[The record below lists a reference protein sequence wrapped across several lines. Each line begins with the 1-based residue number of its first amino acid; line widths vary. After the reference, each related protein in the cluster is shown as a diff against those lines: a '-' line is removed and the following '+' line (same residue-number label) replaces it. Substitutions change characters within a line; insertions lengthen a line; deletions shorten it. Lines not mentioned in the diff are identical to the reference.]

1 LEGKYASRRISL
13 ALPAI
18 ACNPEMCIKTV
29 LTQSIFVCAA
39 DIDHRKLSRKACHQ
53 VIGPAKKLCGEGGII
68 VLGKVSR
75 LIVSASL
82 AAILAGCNSLG
93 VGGGSDSATAPAQS
107 NSNGQIMPLAPTNPS
122 SNDPSI
128 GTAKT
133 ASGATASV
141 VQGACPQMFMK
152 DSDAIFRTY
161 AGGARTGDAEKLAY
175 QASIGD
181 YSRQCSLNDTNLTMT
196 VVAQLRVLAGPSGSS
211 GKVTLPVRITVY
223 DGEDALY
230 SEVTNFPVEVG
241 SGATQAL
248 FRKDGIKLPVGSGAL
263 VRVNI
268 GFDQGPVST
277 KKKKA

>member
-1 LEGKYASRRISL
+1 MEGKSACRRISL
-13 ALPAI
+13 ALPAV
-18 ACNPEMCIKTV
+18 ARDPEMCIKTV

-53 VIGPAKKLCGEGGII
+53 VIGPAKKLCEEGGII

-75 LIVSASL
+75 LIVSASF

-93 VGGGSDSATAPAQS
+93 VGGGDSATAPAQP
-107 NSNGQIMPLAPTNPS
+107 NGNAQIMPMAPANPS
-122 SNDPSI
+122 SNNASI

-133 ASGATASV
+133 ASGNTAPV
-141 VQGACPQMFMK
+141 VQGACPQIFMK
-152 DSDAIFRTY
+152 DRDAIFRTY
-161 AGGARTGDAEKLAY
+161 AGGAKTGDADKLAF

-181 YSRQCSLNDTNLTMT
+181 YTRQCSLNDANLTMT
-196 VVAQLRVLAGPSGSS
+196 VVAQLRVLAGPNGSP
-211 GKVTLPVRITVY
+211 GKVTLPVRITVF

-248 FRKDGIKLPVGSGAL
+248 FRKDGIKLPVGSGSM

>member
-1 LEGKYASRRISL
+1 
-13 ALPAI
+13 
-18 ACNPEMCIKTV
+18 M
-29 LTQSIFVCAA
+29 
-39 DIDHRKLSRKACHQ
+39 
-53 VIGPAKKLCGEGGII
+53 
-68 VLGKVSR
+68 LGKVSR
-75 LIVSASL
+75 LIASASF
-82 AAILAGCNSLG
+82 AAMLAGCNSLG
-93 VGGGSDSATAPAQS
+93 VGGGSDSATAQAQS
-107 NSNGQIMPLAPTNPS
+107 NGNGQIMPLAPSSPS
-122 SNDPSI
+122 SNDASI

-152 DSDAIFRTY
+152 DTDAIFRIY
-161 AGGARTGDAEKLAY
+161 AGGAKTGDAQKLAY

-181 YSRQCSLNDTNLTMT
+181 YTRQCSLNDTNLTMT
-196 VVAQLRVLAGPSGSS
+196 VVAQLRIIAGPAGSS

-223 DGEDALY
+223 DGEDVLY

-248 FRKDGIKLPVGSGAL
+248 FRKDGIKLPVGSGGL

-268 GFDQGPVST
+268 GFDQGPVSA

>member
-1 LEGKYASRRISL
+1 LEGKSACRRISL
-13 ALPAI
+13 ALPAV
-18 ACNPEMCIKTV
+18 ARDPEMCIKTV

-53 VIGPAKKLCGEGGII
+53 VIGPAKKLCEEGGII

-75 LIVSASL
+75 LIVSASF

-93 VGGGSDSATAPAQS
+93 VGGGDSATAPAQP
-107 NSNGQIMPLAPTNPS
+107 NGNAQIMPMAPANPS
-122 SNDPSI
+122 SNNASI

-133 ASGATASV
+133 ASGNTAPV
-141 VQGACPQMFMK
+141 VQGACPQIFMK
-152 DSDAIFRTY
+152 DRDAIFRTY
-161 AGGARTGDAEKLAY
+161 AGGAKTGDADKLAF

-181 YSRQCSLNDTNLTMT
+181 YTRQCSLNDANLTMT
-196 VVAQLRVLAGPSGSS
+196 VVAQLRVLAGPNGSP
-211 GKVTLPVRITVY
+211 GKVTLPVRITVF

-248 FRKDGIKLPVGSGAL
+248 FRKDGIKLPVGSGSM